1 MEPYSPLTP
10 PPRRFY
16 TEYYRKNISYSMRA
30 AVLQNTPLYAELRK
44 EETLAILK
52 RRPRVCACAV
62 ERSVM
67 CNGGFTCST
76 PFTWR

>member
-30 AVLQNTPLYAELRK
+30 AVFQNTLLYSVELRK

-52 RRPRVCACAV
+52 RRPRVCY
-62 ERSVM
+62 
-67 CNGGFTCST
+67 
-76 PFTWR
+76 